1 MPITIPNF
9 TTTAVITGNTLV
21 SQADEQ
27 FNIMMNDIKAYV
39 QSTYDTVTST
49 LESYI
54 ASSLLEMQTLYDNF
68 DDRYLGV
75 KPSNPTLDNDGNA
88 LQVGCLYFNSTDGDL
103 KAYNGTIWLTVTA
116 VDVFTKNQVL
126 NTLPAVGL
134 DTSLNNTPNVGQ
146 FTWNTAD
153 FTANLGMPFGVTQ
166 QIGQEFFIPV
176 QNTSGSTILNGRPVM
191 AVGTTG
197 NSGKV
202 LINYHNGLQANAKF
216 IIGLTTSDIAN
227 NQSGLITVCGKV
239 RNIDTTGT
247 PYGETWLDGDVI
259 YIKPNS
265 NGLLTK
271 VHPNDSELKMPIAF
285 VIHAHSTGTLMVRTT
300 PIDENH
306 DRLWVTEL
314 LQVINNRLYALEN
327 P

>member
-1 MPITIPNF
+1 MPIIIPSFN
-9 TTTAVITGNTLV
+9 TTGVINGNTLV

-27 FNIMMNDIKAYV
+27 LNIMMSDM
-39 QSTYDTVTST
+39 TSYLQNSVNT
-49 LESYI
+49 IVNEVE
-54 ASSLLEMQTLYDNF
+54 AS
-68 DDRYLGV
+68 
-75 KPSNPTLDNDGNA
+75 A
-88 LQVGCLYFNSTDGDL
+88 
-103 KAYNGTIWLTVTA
+103 A
-116 VDVFTKNQVL
+116 DVFTKTEVQ

-134 DTSLNNTPNVGQ
+134 DTTLNTTPNVGQ
-146 FTWNTAD
+146 FTWNTDD
-153 FTANLGMPFGVTQ
+153 FTANLGMQFGVTQ
-166 QIGQEFFIPV
+166 QVGQEFFIPV

-216 IIGLTTSDIAN
+216 VIGLTTGDIAN

-265 NGLLTK
+265 TGLLTK
-271 VHPNDSELKMPIAF
+271 VQPSDTQLKMPIAF
-285 VIHAHSTGTLMVRTT
+285 VIHAHSAGTLMVRTT
-300 PIDENH
+300 PVDENAYISY
-306 DRLWVTEL
+306 VGTIAIFEG
-314 LQVINNRLYALEN
+314 ALI
-327 P
+327 